1 MPHILDPDGNPIED
15 SIPECFQEQ
24 FALSEQVHTNIE
36 AGAYTGEKLNKA
48 NALEQH
54 WKTFALHTLK
64 EVEKISAD
72 YEKFLAG

>member
-36 AGAYTGEKLNKA
+36 AGTYTGEKLNKA
-48 NALEQH
+48 NALENH
-54 WKTFALHTLK
+54 WKEVALHTLK
-64 EVEKISAD
+64 TVEKISAD
-72 YEKFLAG
+72 YEKFLA